1 MILSI
6 QVFCPLKL
14 RKHLE
19 VNCLPYNQSFKN
31 LRLTRFRIGH
41 DNSGFG
47 GAWFLDKVEIDCP
60 SLGKRWVFPC
70 KRWLA
75 KNKDDGALE
84 RELYPEELDTVEYNP
99 CIRYEV

>member
-1 MILSI
+1 M
-6 QVFCPLKL
+6 
-14 RKHLE
+14 H
-19 VNCLPYNQSFKN
+19 
-31 LRLTRFRIGH
+31 RLHISCRIGH

-47 GAWFLDKVEIDCP
+47 GAWFLDRVDIDCP
-60 SLGKRWVFPC
+60 SLGKKWLFPC

-99 CIRYEV
+99 CIRYEVKTVTMLLILASLKFHRCVVISLITT